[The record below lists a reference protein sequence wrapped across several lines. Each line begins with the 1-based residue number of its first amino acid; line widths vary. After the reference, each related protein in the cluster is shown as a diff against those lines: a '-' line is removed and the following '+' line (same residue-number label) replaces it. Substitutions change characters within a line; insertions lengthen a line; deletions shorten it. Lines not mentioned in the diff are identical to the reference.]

1 MAVRTMNARNN
12 SETTDSRNPTR
23 TAADSQI
30 HVENVSK
37 TYKSKSGP
45 VAALQDVT
53 FQVQN
58 GEFVSIVGPSG
69 SGKSTIFRIIA
80 GLESA
85 SEGSVLVDD
94 TPITEPGPDR
104 GMVFQDDALF
114 PWRTVA
120 ENVSYGLEEVGPPSG
135 FTIEERIEYCL
146 DLVGLRDKSAAYP
159 KELSGGQRQRV
170 GIARSLAVDPPILLM
185 DEPFGSVDAR
195 TKTSLHRELLEI
207 WQATHKTICFVTHD
221 IQEAVYLSDRIVVFS
236 DAPGTVLDVIS
247 VDLERPRCRTG
258 DGFTKIK
265 GDVLSYFQ
273 DEG

>member
-1 MAVRTMNARNN
+1 MNARKQSDL
-12 SETTDSRNPTR
+12 SETENRSS
-23 TAADSQI
+23 AAVQSQI
-30 HVENVSK
+30 RVENVSK
-37 TYKSKSGP
+37 TYDSKSGP
-45 VAALQDVT
+45 IAALNDVN
-53 FQVQN
+53 FQVEN

-85 SEGSVLVDD
+85 SEGRVLVDNN
-94 TPITEPGPDR
+94 PITEPGPDR

-120 ENVSYGLEEVGPPSG
+120 ENVSYGLEEVGSPSG

-146 DLVGLRDKSAAYP
+146 DLVGLSGKASAYP

-195 TKTSLHRELLEI
+195 TKASLHRELLEI
-207 WQATHKTICFVTHD
+207 WQETQKTICFVTHD

-236 DAPGTVLDVIS
+236 DAPGTVLDEIS
-247 VDLERPRCRTG
+247 VDLERPRDRTG
-258 DGFTKIK
+258 EGFTKIK
-265 GDVLSYFQ
+265 AEILTFFE
-273 DEG
+273 DEE